1 MLSLFAK
8 HNVRTFSRVCT
19 LSRPIGTS
27 RSLIS
32 ISATE
37 SALQYQGVSFPYTW
51 LRDSCQCPSCIHPSN
66 KQKLHRTSDIDL
78 DVTPSPDGVRVTDN
92 GVEVNWKTGHKS
104 SYTPQFL
111 NRHSSNAK
119 LSQSHRDAFPIS
131 WDLASIKKAG
141 DLFVP
146 YDSLESSAGLLS
158 AITQL
163 TQYGI
168 VFITAAFEV
177 LATTPVSFHY
187 ETDGH
192 HLHRSHTTIE
202 METSSGA
209 SLQTQ
214 SIKCINYSPPF
225 QAPLNLTT
233 TPPSFYPALKEF
245 AALLAR
251 PEATYEYLLKEGDAV
266 IFDNRRVLHART
278 AFRDKEEQ
286 SDGETNRWLKGCYFE
301 ADTFLDKGR
310 LLRAEV
316 AGKQVK

>member
-1 MLSLFAK
+1 MSLF
-8 HNVRTFSRVCT
+8 VD
-19 LSRPIGTS
+19 
-27 RSLIS
+27 
-32 ISATE
+32 
-37 SALQYQGVSFPYTW
+37 ALQAANV
-51 LRDSCQCPSCIHPSN
+51 LRE
-66 KQKLHRTSDIDL
+66 TSP
-78 DVTPSPDGVRVTDN
+78 T
-92 GVEVNWKTGHKS
+92 
-104 SYTPQFL
+104 
-111 NRHSSNAK
+111 
-119 LSQSHRDAFPIS
+119 
-131 WDLASIKKAG
+131 
-141 DLFVP
+141 
-146 YDSLESSAGLLS
+146 
-158 AITQL
+158 
-163 TQYGI
+163 
-168 VFITAAFEV
+168 AFEV

-192 HLHRSHTTIE
+192 HLHRSHATIE
-202 METSSGA
+202 METSSGS
-209 SLQTQ
+209 SLRTQ

-278 AFRDKEEQ
+278 AFRDKGEQ

-316 AGKQVK
+316 VANQVD